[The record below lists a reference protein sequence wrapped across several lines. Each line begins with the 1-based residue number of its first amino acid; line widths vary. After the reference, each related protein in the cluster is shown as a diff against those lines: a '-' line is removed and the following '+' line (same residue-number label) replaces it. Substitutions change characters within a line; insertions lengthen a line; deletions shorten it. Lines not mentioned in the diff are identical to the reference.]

1 LAQRVLDLLSAFVD
15 NSTNG
20 GDRHSVVRL
29 KTASE
34 KLLAKALAI
43 CTALASI
50 GSSLGQSRVLEGQG
64 KAGDWQSDAPG
75 VEHKISVEDLPP
87 DYATP
92 SASNGP
98 MVVDPPKGASPDV
111 PQGFEVKLYASG
123 FANPRYLL
131 TAPNGDIF
139 VAESSANEI
148 RVLRDSDNDGRPEVN
163 ELFATGLKRP
173 FGLAFYPPGPS
184 PQFLYVANTNGIVRF
199 PYRDGDL
206 KARGKPVH
214 VADLS
219 SGGRLTG
226 GGHWTRDIVF
236 SKNGQELLAS
246 IGSKTNVADERTEPE
261 ERERAR
267 IFQFRPDGSE
277 RKVYAWGLR
286 NAVGIAIHPETG
298 ELWASVNER
307 DGLGDDLVP
316 DYITRVRKGG
326 FYGWP
331 WYYLGKNQDP
341 RHRGARPDLADKVL
355 VPDVLI
361 QAHSAPLKM
370 VFYDGDQFP
379 DAYRGDAFAALHG
392 SWNRAKRT
400 GYKVV
405 RVPLDGGK
413 PSGVYEDFLTGFVTP
428 EGNVWGRPVGLTVA
442 KDGSLLVSEDGNN
455 SIWRVTYKK

>member
-1 LAQRVLDLLSAFVD
+1 MNFAKRVA
-15 NSTNG
+15 
-20 GDRHSVVRL
+20 
-29 KTASE
+29 ASW
-34 KLLAKALAI
+34 LVAALAGL
-43 CTALASI
+43 CLAED
-50 GSSLGQSRVLEGQG
+50 GVLIGQG

-75 VEHKISVEDLPP
+75 VEHKITIEDLPP

-92 SASNGP
+92 SVYNGP
-98 MVVDPPKGASPDV
+98 KVVASPKGAELNV
-111 PQGFEVKLYASG
+111 PTGFKATLFASELET
-123 FANPRYLL
+123 PRYLL
-131 TAPNGDIF
+131 TAPNGDVF
-139 VAESSANEI
+139 VAESYAGRI
-148 RVLRDSDNDGRPEVN
+148 RVLRDADGDGRPEIKHT
-163 ELFATGLKRP
+163 FATGLRQP

-184 PQFLYVANTNGIVRF
+184 PEYLYVANTNGIVRF

-206 KARGKPVH
+206 KARSRPMQ

-226 GGHWTRDIVF
+226 GGHWTRDIAF
-236 SKNGQELLAS
+236 SRDGSRLFAS
-246 IGSKTNVADERTEPE
+246 IGSKSNVEDETTEPE

-267 IFQFRPDGSE
+267 ILQFTPDGSN

-316 DYITRVRKGG
+316 DYVTRVREGG

-331 WYYLGKNQDP
+331 WFYLGKHQDP
-341 RHRGARPDLADKVL
+341 RHPGARPDLADKVL
-355 VPDVLI
+355 LPDVLV
-361 QAHSAPLKM
+361 QAHSAPLQM
-370 VFYDGDQFP
+370 IFYEGGQFP
-379 DAYRGDAFAALHG
+379 DNYRGDAFVALHG

-405 RVPLDGGK
+405 RVPLDHGRPKGI
-413 PSGVYEDFLTGFVTP
+413 YEDFLTGFVTP
-428 EGNVWGRPVGLTVA
+428 QGNVWGRPVGLAVM
-442 KDGSLLVSEDGNN
+442 KDGSLLVSEDAND

>member
-1 LAQRVLDLLSAFVD
+1 MNSVIKTPVTLL
-15 NSTNG
+15 
-20 GDRHSVVRL
+20 
-29 KTASE
+29 
-34 KLLAKALAI
+34 ALAI
-43 CTALASI
+43 TA
-50 GSSLGQSRVLEGQG
+50 SSLGQSQVLEGQG
-64 KAGDWQSDAPG
+64 KAGEWQSDAPG
-75 VEHKISVEDLPP
+75 VEHRISLQDLPP

-92 SASNGP
+92 SAFNSP
-98 MVVDPPKGASPDV
+98 KVVAFPKGARPDV
-111 PQGFEVKLYASG
+111 PKGFEAELYATG

-139 VAESSANEI
+139 VTESSANAI
-148 RVLRDSDNDGRPEVN
+148 RVLRDSDNDGRPEIN
-163 ELFATGLKRP
+163 EVFATGLKRP

-184 PQFLYVANTNGIVRF
+184 PEFLYVANTNGIVRF

-236 SKNGQELLAS
+236 SKDGRTLFAS
-246 IGSKTNVADERTEPE
+246 VGSKTNVDDETSEPE

-267 IFQFRPDGSE
+267 IFQFNPDGSD

-316 DYITRVRKGG
+316 DYITGVREGG

-331 WYYLGKNQDP
+331 WYYLGKHQDP

-355 VPDVLI
+355 TPDVLV
-361 QAHSAPLKM
+361 QAHSAPLNL
-370 VFYDGDQFP
+370 VFYEGDQFP
-379 DAYRGDAFAALHG
+379 EVYRGDAFVALHG

-405 RVPLDGGK
+405 RVPLDQGK
-413 PSGVYEDFLTGFVTP
+413 PRGVYEDFLTGFVTP

-442 KDGSLLVSEDGNN
+442 RDGSLLVSEDGNN

>member
-1 LAQRVLDLLSAFVD
+1 MNSVIKTPVTLL
-15 NSTNG
+15 
-20 GDRHSVVRL
+20 
-29 KTASE
+29 
-34 KLLAKALAI
+34 ALAI
-43 CTALASI
+43 AA
-50 GSSLGQSRVLEGQG
+50 SSLGQSRVLEGQG

-75 VEHKISVEDLPP
+75 VEHRISLQDLPP

-92 SASNGP
+92 SAFNSP
-98 MVVDPPKGASPDV
+98 RVVASPKGARPDV
-111 PQGFEVKLYASG
+111 PKGFEAELYATG

-139 VAESSANEI
+139 VTESSANAI
-148 RVLRDSDNDGRPEVN
+148 RVLRDSDNDGRAEINEV
-163 ELFATGLKRP
+163 FATGLKRP

-184 PQFLYVANTNGIVRF
+184 AEFLYVANTNGIVRF

-236 SKNGQELLAS
+236 SKDGRKLFAS
-246 IGSKTNVADERTEPE
+246 VGSKTNVDDETSEPE

-267 IFQFRPDGSE
+267 IFQFNPDGSD

-316 DYITRVRKGG
+316 DYITGVREGG

-331 WYYLGKNQDP
+331 WYYLGKHQDP

-355 VPDVLI
+355 TPDVLV
-361 QAHSAPLKM
+361 QAHSAPLNL
-370 VFYDGDQFP
+370 VFYEGDQFP
-379 DAYRGDAFAALHG
+379 EVYRGDAFVALHG

-405 RVPLDGGK
+405 RVPLDQGK
-413 PSGVYEDFLTGFVTP
+413 PRGVYEDFLTGFVTP

-442 KDGSLLVSEDGNN
+442 RDGSLLVSEDGNN